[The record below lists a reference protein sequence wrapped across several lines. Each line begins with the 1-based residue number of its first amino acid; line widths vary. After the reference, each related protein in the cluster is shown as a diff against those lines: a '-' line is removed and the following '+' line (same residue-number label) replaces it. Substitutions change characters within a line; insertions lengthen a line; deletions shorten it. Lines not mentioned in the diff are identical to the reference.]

1 MNGFRLIDVDD
12 TVETFGTD
20 DRYSFN
26 NAGLLV
32 IDQVDGTRRI
42 YAASS
47 WKRIETTPAPRSA
60 PAEPRRPSQP

>member
-1 MNGFRLIDVDD
+1 MNGFRLIDLDG
-12 TVETFGTD
+12 TVESFGTD

-42 YAASS
+42 YAASA
-47 WKRIETTPAPRSA
+47 WKRIETTPAPSQR
-60 PAEPRRPSQP
+60 PAQPPQPG

>member
-1 MNGFRLIDVDD
+1 
-12 TVETFGTD
+12 VETFGTD

-42 YAASS
+42 YASAA
-47 WKRIETTPAPRSA
+47 WKRIETTPAPSQRRVE
-60 PAEPRRPSQP
+60 AERGS

>member
-1 MNGFRLIDVDD
+1 MNSFRLIDVDD
-12 TVETFGTD
+12 AVEAFGTD

-42 YAASS
+42 YASGA
-47 WKRIETTPAPRSA
+47 WKRIETTPSA
-60 PAEPRRPSQP
+60 SLRKVERDSPG

>member
-1 MNGFRLIDVDD
+1 MNGFRLIDVDG

-42 YAASS
+42 YASGA
-47 WKRIETTPAPRSA
+47 WKRIETTPSQGL
-60 PAEPRRPSQP
+60 RRAQPDQST